1 MGRISE
7 RFEALKKRDERALV
21 AFITAGDPDLE
32 TTEAILLCMAEAG
45 VDVLELGVPFSDPIA
60 EGPTIQR
67 ASERALA
74 SGTSLRRILRMV
86 GRLRSRIEIP
96 ILLMGYANPIHA
108 MGPVP
113 FAEAAAQVGVDGII
127 VPDLPPEEGEV
138 FYRECRARGIDVV
151 LMAAP
156 TTTPERMALL
166 CERSRG
172 FLYYVS
178 LQGVTG
184 ARERLATGIR
194 ERVELA
200 RSFGGVPICVGF
212 GIATAAQSEEVG
224 RFADGVV
231 VGSAF
236 VDAIERS
243 ASRQDAV
250 DAVARLAAELKAP
263 LRVPLARDRV
273 TAIRP
278 GAPVD

>member
-7 RFEALKKRDERALV
+7 RFEALKKRDERALI
-21 AFITAGDPDLE
+21 AFLTAGDPDLE
-32 TTEAILLCMAEAG
+32 TTEAIVLCMAEAG
-45 VDVLELGVPFSDPIA
+45 VDLIELGVPFSDPIA

-74 SGTSLRRILRMV
+74 SGTSLRRILGLVR
-86 GRLRSRIEIP
+86 RLRDRVDIP
-96 ILLMGYANPIHA
+96 LLLMGYANPIHA
-108 MGPVP
+108 MGPVA

-138 FYRECRARGIDVV
+138 FYRECRERGIDPV
-151 LMAAP
+151 LLAAP
-156 TTTPERMALL
+156 TTTPERMAML
-166 CERSRG
+166 CDRTRG

-184 ARERLATGIR
+184 ARERLAAGIR

-200 RSFGGVPICVGF
+200 RSFGDVPICVGF
-212 GIATAAQSEEVG
+212 GIATPQQSEEVG

-236 VDAIERS
+236 VDVIERAS
-243 ASRQDAV
+243 SRQDAV
-250 DAVARLAAELKAP
+250 DAVARLASELMAP
-263 LRVPLARDRV
+263 LRVPLAGR
-273 TAIRP
+273 
-278 GAPVD
+278 